1 MSISRVFPSLF
12 KSQNGILS
20 QASRSLSTAGQDK
33 QVIVEVNDKTGIA
46 IVSLNRPPVNS
57 LSLEFFKEI
66 AETLDDLEKNK
77 SKGMILTSVRSHKL
91 MSKLMIT
98 LYFQF
103 QSLNTVFSAGLH
115 LDEIYKPDPERFKQ
129 FWTAFQDAWIKLY
142 GSSFATAA
150 AINVWQH

>member
-1 MSISRVFPSLF
+1 MSISRVFPLLF

-20 QASRSLSTAGQDK
+20 QASRSLLTAGQDK

-77 SKGMILTSVRSHKL
+77 SKGMILTSVSSHKL

-98 LYFQF
+98 LYFKF